1 MATNKISNYYAVK
14 MAYHELDSLI
24 RMVQDQQQLSCKL
37 EFLYTESSVHSVVNL
52 HNIVA
57 ALASIFRPHISCLKP
72 GYTPT
77 SLA

>member
-37 EFLYTESSVHSVVNL
+37 EFLYTESSVNRVL
-52 HNIVA
+52 
-57 ALASIFRPHISCLKP
+57 
-72 GYTPT
+72 
-77 SLA
+77 